1 LKTKWFWEFCLI
13 FKGEKLPR
21 LLLCYERISQ
31 NPEIRQAVHQKP
43 YFRVSLPGFDIVDQ
57 SGFAF
62 DRPQYDQCCDRIK
75 KQ

>member
-1 LKTKWFWEFCLI
+1 MVQGILPDSLGWKTSLSVAI
-13 FKGEKLPR
+13 
-21 LLLCYERISQ
+21 YERVSQ
-31 NPEIRQAVHQKP
+31 HPEIRQAVYQKP
-43 YFRVSLPGFDIVDQ
+43 YFRISLPGFDIVDQ